1 MASTLKINT
10 LTGVS
15 TAGSIAVTGEGNSTT
30 TNLQQGLAKVWGV
43 VTVSAVSD
51 SLNVSGLTDNQA
63 GDFTFSYTNN
73 MAGQNYTTQHQAQDV
88 GALYLVPYIPATANV
103 ATSSL
108 RIYYGYANNT
118 TGGIQRA
125 DHDLAN
131 FSHHGDLA

>member
-10 LTGVS
+10 LTGVT

-63 GDFTFSYTNN
+63 GDFSVNLTNAYQSADYCVHYTL
-73 MAGQNYTTQHQAQDV
+73 GV
-88 GALYLVPYIPATANV
+88 
-103 ATSSL
+103 
-108 RIYYGYANNT
+108 
-118 TGGIQRA
+118 TGGARVCPMYEHDQRVTNRT
-125 DHDLAN
+125 DL
-131 FSHHGDLA
+131 FSFNHNGNSLIDPNGSMYSSYGDLA